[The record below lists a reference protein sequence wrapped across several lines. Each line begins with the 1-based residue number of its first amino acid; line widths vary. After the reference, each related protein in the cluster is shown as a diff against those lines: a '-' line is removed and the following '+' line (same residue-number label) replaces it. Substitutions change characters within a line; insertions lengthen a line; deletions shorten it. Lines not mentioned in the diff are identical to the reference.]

1 MATTL
6 GTSQGFKQPLIVIQ
20 NRSNSWTSTSSF
32 AKNLPRGWIF
42 SPKGA
47 GIKKEPPV

>member
-1 MATTL
+1 MAIFTNH
-6 GTSQGFKQPLIVIQ
+6 Q

-32 AKNLPRGWIF
+32 AKNLPQGWIF